1 MNFKKRVTKSIALAL
16 VGFTLAT
23 PLAGTV
29 SAMEKGNVSNSI
41 EISSDFKRELLRE
54 LENEKQNVII
64 THIKEDE
71 IPKEAE
77 PRNKYLLRLVK
88 DFLVKNKSKIIGW
101 LRKVPGID
109 SKLADTFNKYFSTF
123 INILDNWDSGVEGAV
138 YKFWRMFFSP
148 STAQT
153 ATNVTMFILS
163 FFIPGL

>member
-1 MNFKKRVTKSIALAL
+1 MNFKKRLTKSIALAL

-54 LENEKQNVII
+54 LENEKQNIVVQN
-64 THIKEDE
+64 IKDGE
-71 IPKEAE
+71 IPTQTQ

-88 DFLVKNKSKIIGW
+88 DFLVKNKSRIIGW
-101 LRKVPGID
+101 LRKVPGIGN
-109 SKLADTFNKYFSTF
+109 KLADTFNKYFSTF
-123 INILDNWDSGVEGAV
+123 INILENWDAGVEGAV
-138 YKFWRMFFSP
+138 YKFWRMFFDP

-153 ATNVTMFILS
+153 ATNVTMIILS